1 MKKIIFLL
9 LSLPLCAFAADKN
22 SLTVETAFKNAANF
36 GKTDAMYHVVKYY
49 VSGVLKAHVQSKPMF
64 VVSKDQKSI
73 LEGGPFYAAEIP
85 EIIKYRQENEI
96 FLTSQDKKNE
106 TISCILEQDPDII
119 MKKIFYKYI
128 DGKIDGKADMA
139 KQVIETAN
147 VYCREKSS
155 PPSKE

>member
-49 VSGVLKAHVQSKPMF
+49 VSGVLKAHVESKPMF
-64 VVSKDQKSI
+64 VVSKEQKYK
-73 LEGGPFYAAEIP
+73 LLPPLYTEEIP
-85 EIIKYRQENEI
+85 EIIKYLQENEI

-147 VYCREKSS
+147 VYCREKLS
-155 PPSKE
+155 PPPKE